1 MKVIEIGTGYTSIP
15 AQMGAATEIVVEKL
29 TKAMLKSGIDV
40 KILDIKD
47 KHRIES
53 PLPIEEVYVPS
64 IFSSNEVVKLG
75 FTHKMKRVIYSV
87 SLAYKLRK
95 IIKQSQEHL
104 FIHFHNQYNL
114 FFFLK
119 LTSKSLREKITIGY
133 TVHSYVWFG
142 KYEDIK
148 NTIKKRYFQEVYCCQ
163 QADRVFVLNDVVTKM
178 LVDNYSIEKD
188 KIRKIF
194 NGVDTDVYDE
204 KRVTEQQIKL
214 LKEKYNLQGKT
225 IIFQVGS
232 ICPRKNQLNSLEL
245 LAPIMHNNKDLAFA
259 YAGGIID
266 ENYAMQIKNKAE
278 QLNLSDRVV
287 YCGEIS
293 PGDELNAHYAMSK
306 ATIVNSKA
314 EAYGLVI
321 TESLSCSRPVFVNT
335 QLIDS
340 INYWKD
346 NEGEGIIRITNNF
359 VEDINRLLEDKP
371 YYFDMQNKAR
381 KLAFDKLSWD
391 ASTRLHMTYM

>member
-64 IFSSNEVVKLG
+64 IFSSNKVVKLG

-178 LVDNYSIEKD
+178 LVDNYSIEKE

-204 KRVTEQQIKL
+204 KRVTEQQIEL

-232 ICPRKNQLNSLEL
+232 VCPRKNQLNTLEL

-306 ATIVNSKA
+306 ATIVNSTA

-321 TESLSCSRPVFVNT
+321 TESLSCSRPVFVNAK
-335 QLIDS
+335 LIDS
-340 INYWKD
+340 INYWND
-346 NEGEGIIRITNNF
+346 NEGEGIVKISDHFADDLIKI
-359 VEDINRLLEDKP
+359 INDNA
-371 YYFDMQNKAR
+371 YYLDMQKR
-381 KLAFDKLSWD
+381 GRTLAFEKLSWD
-391 ASTRLHMTYM
+391 ASTKLHMTYM